1 MELEDNVQWTI
12 RGEDL
17 AQADAIEDLDLGVT
31 LDTHGIPSQVVD
43 TVAGDGT
50 VVQFTLA
57 HEGAFGFPMTLTV
70 PLGRDNAG
78 AWAMRTRQ
86 PWTWRPPCGSP
97 QTAPPSSP

>member
-1 MELEDNVQWTI
+1 MDMNGATEIPQEALEAMAGKDVALVVELEDNVQWTI

-57 HEGAFGFPMTLTV
+57 HEGAFGFP
-70 PLGRDNAG
+70 
-78 AWAMRTRQ
+78 
-86 PWTWRPPCGSP
+86 
-97 QTAPPSSP
+97 